1 MTASS
6 ASFDLYGF
14 RFRVHSDSEQAL
26 QGLASDFAYFRDD
39 SADSDLQV
47 EICEEDPDYD
57 SLPDTEATVY
67 TPRNVSYRD
76 GNLVYLDFHGRGL
89 GIHDPDKDHYRII
102 SRDPHLLYEAAYLFL
117 IAHASEYLDE
127 QGMHRVHAVCMAVDG
142 KALLVMLPMGGG
154 KSTLCAALLK
164 RPEIRLM
171 SDDAPYIGR
180 DGRVYAFPSRIGI
193 LPGSEKDLPAEYVRR
208 IDRMEFGPKYLLDYS
223 YYADRVLAEADPGYV
238 FIGARNASNHCS
250 ATKPRWGEQM
260 KAVMTHSVVGLGLY
274 QGMEFV
280 FQRSAMELFN
290 KARIAWSRLRNC
302 RALLK
307 RSEVYHLSLGRD
319 TSENV
324 RTILG
329 IMEKDG

>member
-1 MTASS
+1 MAPNS
-6 ASFDLYGF
+6 AGFDLYGF
-14 RFRVHSDSEQAL
+14 RFRVSSNSDQAL

-39 SADSDLQV
+39 SVEADMLV
-47 EICEEDPDYD
+47 EICEGEPDYG

-76 GNLVYLDFHGRGL
+76 GNIVYLDFHGRGL
-89 GIHDPDKDHYRII
+89 GIHDPDKCHYRIV
-102 SRDPHLLYEAAYLFL
+102 SRDPHFLYEAAYLFL
-117 IAHASEYLDE
+117 IAHASEFLDG

-164 RPEIRLM
+164 NPQIKLM

-193 LPGSEKDLPAEYVRR
+193 LPGSEKDLPEEYVRR

-223 YYADRVLAEADPGYV
+223 YYADRVLAEAEPGHV
-238 FIGARNASNHCS
+238 FIGARNASNRCS
-250 ATKPRWGEQM
+250 VTRPRWGEQM

-280 FQRSAMELFN
+280 FQRSAMELFS
-290 KARIAWSRLRNC
+290 KARIAWSRLHNC
-302 RALLK
+302 RTLLK
-307 RSEVYHLSLGRD
+307 HSEVYHLSLGRD
-319 TSENV
+319 TEENV
-324 RTILG
+324 RTILE